1 MMKTARET
9 QTMRR
14 MRMMRDAPSAP
25 DAPNF
30 LRGGVSLFYSLILHV
45 P

>member
-1 MMKTARET
+1 MKSARVT

-14 MRMMRDAPSAP
+14 MKNARMTP
-25 DAPNF
+25 DAPIAHGAPKF
-30 LRGGVSLFYSLILHV
+30 LRGGVSLFFI